1 MKVMEKEKNN
11 LVRFYFCSS
20 QKKEKS
26 ISFTFC
32 KIKDDFELENIA
44 LWLMQYA
51 SFPLEIIKT
60 FGLDLSN
67 DTFKDKELSKSGKI
81 LKGVQTLYFSF
92 FYINCSSD
100 WSSSLVLSYSSTNK
114 PKCVLFASSEKRG
127 WHCQYSF

>member
-1 MKVMEKEKNN
+1 MFK
-11 LVRFYFCSS
+11 S
-20 QKKEKS
+20 KKEKS

-67 DTFKDKELSKSGKI
+67 DTIKDKELSKSEKI
-81 LKGVQTLYFSF
+81 LKGIQTLYFSF
-92 FYINCSSD
+92 FYINYSSD
-100 WSSSLVLSYSSTNK
+100 WSSSLVLSYSSTYK
-114 PKCVLFASSEKRG
+114 PKCVLFASSEKWG